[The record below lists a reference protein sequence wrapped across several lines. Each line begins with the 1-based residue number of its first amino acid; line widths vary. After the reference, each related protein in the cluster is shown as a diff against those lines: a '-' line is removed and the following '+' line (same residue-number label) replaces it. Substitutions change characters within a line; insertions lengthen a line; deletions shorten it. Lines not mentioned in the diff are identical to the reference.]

1 MCSSGAFANFAR
13 SPAAQFRGAEGAHHG
28 VAVTPVLGAMG
39 RGRVVLLRPRPR
51 TGCRHAAAR
60 HAQRLRT
67 HRQSA
72 TPPTAHSLSQT
83 DRAAASRWRAALRP
97 RAGTSQWTHEPGA
110 ELSAARAP
118 WRERCG
124 RERASTPSPPTV
136 CRQPQA
142 AAQAPPCSQPPG
154 CAPCSCCPG
163 RRCAVSD
170 RASCCFAQAPLIGRS
185 DRRSWW
191 LPHARLC
198 WLCERLLESS
208 AARGGRMCGSTSRR
222 RCVWASR
229 ARRSRSPRTR
239 CSRRP
244 KPTARR

>member
-28 VAVTPVLGAMG
+28 VAVTPALGAMG

-118 WRERCG
+118 WRERWAG
-124 RERASTPSPPTV
+124 ARIDPLPPH
-136 CRQPQA
+136 RLPA
-142 AAQAPPCSQPPG
+142 AAGCGPGAPVLTTAGVRPVLLLPRSQMH
-154 CAPCSCCPG
+154 C
-163 RRCAVSD
+163 
-170 RASCCFAQAPLIGRS
+170 I
-185 DRRSWW
+185 
-191 LPHARLC
+191 
-198 WLCERLLESS
+198 
-208 AARGGRMCGSTSRR
+208 
-222 RCVWASR
+222 
-229 ARRSRSPRTR
+229 
-239 CSRRP
+239 
-244 KPTARR
+244 

>member
-1 MCSSGAFANFAR
+1 MCSSGAFANFAH

-118 WRERCG
+118 WRERWAG
-124 RERASTPSPPTV
+124 ARIDPLPPPPSAGSRRLRPRRPRAHN
-136 CRQPQA
+136 CRGAPRALVAPVADALYLIARA
-142 AAQAPPCSQPPG
+142 A
-154 CAPCSCCPG
+154 
-163 RRCAVSD
+163 V
-170 RASCCFAQAPLIGRS
+170 L
-185 DRRSWW
+185 
-191 LPHARLC
+191 L
-198 WLCERLLESS
+198 RLL
-208 AARGGRMCGSTSRR
+208 
-222 RCVWASR
+222 
-229 ARRSRSPRTR
+229 
-239 CSRRP
+239 
-244 KPTARR
+244 